1 VRAVRG
7 HIDVQ
12 TAAIPSAGRRFDKHA
27 FRLDETVTPNAI
39 DLIESGEK
47 EPVKG
52 MFPLAIM
59 LIFGPVV
66 LGSMRIH
73 GWTGWRSGSEDS
85 DFWQQ
90 TPDGYFMEHRRSKW
104 ARGSQK
110 KLCFVARSQGLL
122 AETLEE
128 LAARPDCLYVKY
140 STYQKDGMYLGRCF
154 LKDDDQVGLVWA
166 EFKNYPR
173 LFCSVQDDDFVS
185 QFR

>member
-1 VRAVRG
+1 MKGILLRMLVGMIILVGIGMADLWLR
-7 HIDVQ
+7 
-12 TAAIPSAGRRFDKHA
+12 
-27 FRLDETVTPNAI
+27 TPLWARV
-39 DLIESGEK
+39 L
-47 EPVKG
+47 
-52 MFPLAIM
+52 PLAVVSM
-59 LIFGPVV
+59 VGTVV
-66 LGSMRIH
+66 LGPMLIH
-73 GWTGWRSGSEDS
+73 GWTGWRSGSEAP

-128 LAARPDCLYVKY
+128 LASRPDCLYVKY

-154 LKDDDQVGLVWA
+154 LEDDDQVGLVWA
-166 EFKNYPR
+166 EFKKHPP
-173 LFCSVQDDDFVS
+173 FCSVQDDEFIS